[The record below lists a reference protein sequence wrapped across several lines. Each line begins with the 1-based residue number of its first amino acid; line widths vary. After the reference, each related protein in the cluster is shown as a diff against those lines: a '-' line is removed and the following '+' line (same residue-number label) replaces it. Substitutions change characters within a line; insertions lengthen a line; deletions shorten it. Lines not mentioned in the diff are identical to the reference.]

1 MKYNE
6 EKKRN
11 RRKSYAPAAWIPGME
26 CSMEKLLSAFRD
38 RYGGTGDVRIFRA
51 PGRVNLIGEHTDY
64 NGGYVFPAA
73 IGYFSTIA
81 VRKTDT
87 GKIRL
92 GAVDIPDRVEL
103 DLAHLGDYK
112 NLTWGNYQ
120 AGVAWVLQR
129 AGYEI
134 ASCDVLYEDTVP
146 FGAGLSSSAAIEV
159 VFALMLA
166 TFSNEK
172 KGIVSPVDMVS
183 LAQLAQQAENEY
195 CGVGC
200 GIMDQFACAMGRQDQ
215 AIFLDC
221 RDLSYRYVPLALSGY
236 RIVIANTKKKR
247 SLAESKYNQRCA
259 ECSSALADLQRVYP
273 DISCLRDVSVAM
285 FETAADR
292 ISDPVCRKRAEH
304 VVTECDRVLRS
315 VEALSRG
322 DLCAFGRLMNES
334 HDSLRDLYEV
344 TGTHLDTMVS
354 LSRKAPGCIG
364 SRMTGAGFGGCT
376 VSLVAEDCVDRF
388 TEEVFSGYR
397 EATGLEPEFYVT
409 AAFDGAKEIF

>member
-1 MKYNE
+1 
-6 EKKRN
+6 
-11 RRKSYAPAAWIPGME
+11 
-26 CSMEKLLSAFRD
+26 MEKLLSAFRD

-73 IGYFSTIA
+73 IGYFSTVA

-92 GAVDIPDRVEL
+92 GAVDIPDSVEL

-172 KGIVSPVDMVS
+172 KGIDSPVDMVS
-183 LAQLAQQAENEY
+183 LL
-195 CGVGC
+195 
-200 GIMDQFACAMGRQDQ
+200 GISLSLQSRQRFSVIQIIAPTVKFFHTSSAFISHPDSYIRRYRGKSRTNAMISAIVQDQ
-215 AIFLDC
+215 
-221 RDLSYRYVPLALSGY
+221 
-236 RIVIANTKKKR
+236 
-247 SLAESKYNQRCA
+247 
-259 ECSSALADLQRVYP
+259 
-273 DISCLRDVSVAM
+273 
-285 FETAADR
+285 
-292 ISDPVCRKRAEH
+292 
-304 VVTECDRVLRS
+304 CDRP
-315 VEALSRG
+315 A
-322 DLCAFGRLMNES
+322 
-334 HDSLRDLYEV
+334 
-344 TGTHLDTMVS
+344 
-354 LSRKAPGCIG
+354 
-364 SRMTGAGFGGCT
+364 
-376 VSLVAEDCVDRF
+376 
-388 TEEVFSGYR
+388 
-397 EATGLEPEFYVT
+397 
-409 AAFDGAKEIF
+409 